1 MLNNECAMDI
11 KEKLKKIRLDH
22 HQTQE
27 EMANLFHVS
36 RQTISSWEN
45 GRTYP
50 NIDVLIKMSDYY
62 QVSLDDLIKEDND
75 MVDTFSNAIKKSK
88 ARKRLILC
96 LSLIL
101 LVIISANLITNLS
114 NSRRNEHGLAPNDLL
129 SHRFR
134 LAYDPK
140 VEIVD
145 AYLDFSKDSLNV
157 FKKYKPIKPDS
168 TPEKVSKIKNEMKES
183 VKVDDF
189 RTYQDIRVTISENQY
204 IVTGDSFNETYTK
217 VDSKRIKDTDG
228 VEYIIE

>member
-1 MLNNECAMDI
+1 MDI

-27 EMANLFHVS
+27 DMANLFHVS

-62 QVSLDDLIKEDND
+62 KISLDDLIKEDND

-88 ARKRLILC
+88 TRKRLILC

-101 LVIISANLITNLS
+101 LIIISANLITSLS

-140 VEIVD
+140 VEIAD
-145 AYLDFSKDSLNV
+145 AYLDFSKDSLNL
-157 FKKYKPIKPDS
+157 FKKYKPIKPDT
-168 TPEKVSKIKNEMKES
+168 TPEKVSKTTNDMKES
-183 VKVDDF
+183 GKVDDF
-189 RTYQDIRVTISENQY
+189 RTYQHIKVTISENQY
-204 IVTGDSFNETYTK
+204 LVTGDSFNETYTR